1 LNVQTTGLAVQL
13 ADAAKLRA
21 SGRLAAALQRLAF
34 ATFAGASHFAL
45 AGGSLAFEA
54 VAGAARAASGAKS

>member
-1 LNVQTTGLAVQL
+1 MHDGLAVLL

-34 ATFAGASHFAL
+34 ATFADAKFSHFAL